1 MTRTVSIAPPI
12 LYVGTPVVLISTLNP
27 DGTPNLAPNSSVFML
42 GDRLTLGVGTAWR
55 TFENLE
61 REREAVLNFPDSR
74 LWPNVERLAGTTGAD
89 HPPAHAPGFEPVKD
103 RFGRAGLTPLAAETV
118 GPPRVQEC
126 PIQAEVEV
134 LAIHRAAEG
143 ADYAYV
149 ETRWRRVHVHERL
162 AVAGTQRIHP
172 ARWDPLF
179 YIFRHYAAADRRL
192 GMTFRAEDRE
202 LTEDAA

>member
-27 DGTPNLAPNSSVFML
+27 DGTANLAPNSSVFAL
-42 GDRLTLGVGTAWR
+42 GDRLTLGVGMGWR

-61 REREAVLNFPDSR
+61 REREAVLNFPDAR
-74 LWPNVERLAGTTGAD
+74 LWPQVERLAGLTGQD
-89 HPPAHAPGFEPVKD
+89 HPPAHAPSFECVKD
-103 RFGRAGLTPLAAETV
+103 KFGRAGLTPIPSETV
-118 GPPRVQEC
+118 GPPRVDEC

-134 LAIHRAAEG
+134 LAIHPAAPGE
-143 ADYAYV
+143 DVAYV
-149 ETRWRRVHVHERL
+149 ETCWRRVHVHERL
-162 AVAGTQRIHP
+162 SVAGTQRIHP